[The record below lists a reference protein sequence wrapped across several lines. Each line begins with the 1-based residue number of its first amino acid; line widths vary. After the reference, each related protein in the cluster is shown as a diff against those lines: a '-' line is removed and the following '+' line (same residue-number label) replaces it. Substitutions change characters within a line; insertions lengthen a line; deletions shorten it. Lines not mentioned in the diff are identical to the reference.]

1 MKQFSKII
9 YIDTRDSK
17 KVIACL
23 EIGAKKFKSVS
34 NSKNNRPKSI
44 VNLIEEVIKKANI
57 KVFDI
62 DEIRVEE
69 GPGSYTGL
77 KVGASVANAI
87 SFALNK
93 KINGNE
99 IGKIIEP
106 KYE

>member
-1 MKQFSKII
+1 MNKLV
-9 YIDTRDSK
+9 IDTRDSK
-17 KVIACL
+17 KVVACL
-23 EIGAKKFKSVS
+23 EIGAKKFESVS
-34 NSKNNRPKSI
+34 TSQTRHPESI
-44 VNLIEEVIKKANI
+44 VNLIENVLKKAGI
-57 KVFDI
+57 KASDI
-62 DEIRVEE
+62 DEIKVEE

-77 KVGASVANAI
+77 KVGASVANAL

>member
-1 MKQFSKII
+1 MNTL

-17 KVIACL
+17 KVIVRL
-23 EIGAKKFKSVS
+23 ETGAKKFESTSVS
-34 NSKNNRPKSI
+34 KIHHPGSI
-44 VNLIEEVIKKANI
+44 VNLIEDVIDKAGV
-57 KVFDI
+57 KVSDI
-62 DEIRVEE
+62 DEIKVEE

-77 KVGASVANAI
+77 KVGASVANAL
-87 SFALNK
+87 SFALGK